1 MRIEILTIL
10 TQFFPKNSSSKKANK
25 NFFESL
31 IEPLVLC
38 IEDKFNKIRNLSE
51 ELIKESSKYITINK
65 YFEATKKLYNKVVE
79 DKVNI
84 KIKEIFGIENNNDF
98 KQSIKSIK
106 SIIEND
112 DLKMNKKNKDIFE
125 KKKNE
130 RSKSADIDN
139 NKIYNNDNVNK
150 KKYLK
155 KNANKNKNFK
165 DKNDDENQNIN
176 TINSI
181 LQYLILTSIY
191 SSCYC
196 SEKVKYY
203 I

>member
-1 MRIEILTIL
+1 M
-10 TQFFPKNSSSKKANK
+10 
-25 NFFESL
+25 
-31 IEPLVLC
+31 
-38 IEDKFNKIRNLSE
+38 
-51 ELIKESSKYITINK
+51 
-65 YFEATKKLYNKVVE
+65 YNKVVE

-106 SIIEND
+106 SIIEKD

-150 KKYLK
+150 KKY
-155 KNANKNKNFK
+155 F
-165 DKNDDENQNIN
+165 
-176 TINSI
+176 
-181 LQYLILTSIY
+181 
-191 SSCYC
+191 
-196 SEKVKYY
+196 EK
-203 I
+203 